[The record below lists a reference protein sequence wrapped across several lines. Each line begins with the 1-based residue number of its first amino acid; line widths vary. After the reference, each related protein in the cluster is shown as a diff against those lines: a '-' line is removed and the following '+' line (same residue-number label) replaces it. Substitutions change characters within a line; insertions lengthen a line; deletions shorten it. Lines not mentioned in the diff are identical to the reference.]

1 MYLLDQ
7 TIILALLK
15 GNNHHVLNN
24 VDENLENCYIPA
36 IVAAELYRMNYPRS
50 KKDSMKKLIESFPMV
65 EFGEAE
71 AIEYSEIQ
79 QKLEQN
85 GAAAN
90 IVDVM
95 IAATALSLDAT
106 IVTHRVKQFNII
118 PQRLRVENWRTSDQV
133 LSLYENEPGTLYQ
146 IAKLMQELNINIVEA
161 YGGNNDTSQHS
172 KRHSLI
178 INVPYRNI
186 PEKVQSRLNNVR
198 YEPHQ
203 DQQQAKIE
211 FDCIPTSQSPNKKFN
226 AQGRDRVGLLADV
239 TRLIAKEKVNIIVSG
254 SRIGDDPESI
264 SEMDRKNFYI
274 SFYLYGNLNESEWQ
288 ALLQE
293 IKKVKDGDDQ
303 FIQADL
309 NDI

>member
-1 MYLLDQ
+1 
-7 TIILALLK
+7 
-15 GNNHHVLNN
+15 
-24 VDENLENCYIPA
+24 
-36 IVAAELYRMNYPRS
+36 
-50 KKDSMKKLIESFPMV
+50 
-65 EFGEAE
+65 
-71 AIEYSEIQ
+71 
-79 QKLEQN
+79 
-85 GAAAN
+85 
-90 IVDVM
+90 
-95 IAATALSLDAT
+95 LDAT